1 MDACGQKRKTRVCQN
16 RIYTL
21 NMTVYLVIS
30 LPKNRIYI
38 VTVYIYGTYIYIYI
52 YIYIIYYHYYLHGS
66 GHPYARPYLRACNP
80 PDPINCEFFFSVVM
94 EFYGTWL

>member
-52 YIYIIYYHYYLHGS
+52 YIYILYITIIIYMVLATPTQDPTS
-66 GHPYARPYLRACNP
+66 GPATLLIPSIVNSSFL
-80 PDPINCEFFFSVVM
+80 
-94 EFYGTWL
+94 W